1 MGVSKAAAEIVLCEE
16 RRVLPSQALLGSQ
29 SGQRKHTEK
38 PHHALI
44 THEVHSNGDNYSN
57 LGSDRANCTY
67 TVRIELHD
75 AEMRDFVG
83 VNADANG
90 VYSINKLPENI
101 HEEALERRLAQRK
114 VGDVWAMYEDGSGLP
129 RLYAVLMAY
138 DRGYVCNGRPARW
151 KVAFLDRD
159 KSGESATGG
168 IGCHWYKEGR
178 GGDVRGLKYRG
189 VGWNGWDIAN
199 CSDDMFSHR
208 ASIAAILR
216 TCASTRAGVFDG
228 LPCSGDH
235 LLLPCRQM
243 AAVVEPKVGQIWTM
257 SDLAKQSSDERLRG
271 RLLDKRY
278 RCSRLAHA
286 ERIRQT
292 SVPKYVV
299 LVRAINHESSSSFSH
314 TPVEEAAFRVKSAI
328 YVVERLEIM
337 SEHDVHGKYI
347 LSGEIFDGCRA
358 AMFEYQVPISS
369 DQQANV
375 CTGLR
380 NAGVINATY
389 PGFSIDPM
397 ALTLLK
403 ADRSVSR
410 SPEQKRNTSR
420 LHFQSASHTGNVGNC
435 VPPQVRTCSSQTSLA
450 CDLTPQIT
458 KEYIIE
464 SDARAS
470 RERRKQSYP
479 VCSRCHETEWN
490 FSQRSPGEPK
500 RGAPVMITCCECHS
514 TWHVQCVAPEA
525 EPGDEH
531 DFRTAKW
538 TCEKCRTWFPGSSPL
553 APLTSAD
560 VSPEFMTNIDH
571 ILRVWCNEVRGMVM
585 KVCWT
590 EQIKILPRGWKV
602 KRSWCHAK
610 NATVMTIMAKG
621 VESVM
626 RAAWVSH
633 DILRKIPDEVLARYV
648 TSPTHLNV
656 IRASVGTSR
665 QTACSGLEHTD
676 TKINFQLGGNSKL
689 VLTKRRYR
697 FRSNGQY
704 FGITQYLDAFTTEE
718 LKEFECCVDDL
729 VSCNQNQQQ
738 TAGDFGR
745 GNNAN
750 AISQRNIHV
759 SANLKRMKIFFG
771 YRYAYNNCL
780 AYHRGPGKY
789 DRAEYNIP
797 TLYSDA
803 PPLPNWIL
811 KICKRA
817 ADLEVIPRVEFIDMA
832 VINLYAVPGQGL
844 AVHIDPSSLFLR
856 PILSA
861 RFFSESVLSFNVKGQ
876 YTGHRTHN
884 IVIPRGSLTVMEGYA
899 ANNVT
904 HAVRHCDVKEK
915 SCSVIMR
922 GCLKAAMASAGMQSH
937 AA

>member
-1 MGVSKAAAEIVLCEE
+1 MCEE
-16 RRVLPSQALLGSQ
+16 RQVLPMQALSGSQ
-29 SGQRKHTEK
+29 RGQRQLTEK
-38 PHHALI
+38 PHHEFI
-44 THEVHSNGDNYSN
+44 THEVHSNRDKDSN
-57 LGSDRANCTY
+57 LGTDRADCTY
-67 TVRIELHD
+67 TFRNELHD

-83 VNADANG
+83 VNADASG
-90 VYSINKLPENI
+90 VYSINRLPENI

-129 RLYAVLMAY
+129 RLYAILMAY
-138 DRGYVCNGRPARW
+138 DRGYICNGRPARW

-159 KSGESATGG
+159 KSGNSVTGG

-189 VGWNGWDIAN
+189 VGWSGWDIAN

-208 ASIAAILR
+208 ASIASILQR
-216 TCASTRAGVFDG
+216 FASTRAGVCDG
-228 LPCSGDH
+228 LSCFGDH

-257 SDLAKQSSDERLRG
+257 SDLAKQSSDKRLRG
-271 RLLDKRY
+271 RLLDKQY
-278 RCSRLAHA
+278 RCRRLAHT
-286 ERIRQT
+286 ERIRQA
-292 SVPKYVV
+292 SVPKYMA
-299 LVRAINHESSSSFSH
+299 LVRAVNHENPSSSSH
-314 TPVEEAAFRVKSAI
+314 TAVEEAAFRVKPAI
-328 YVVERLEIM
+328 YVVERLETM
-337 SEHDVHGKYI
+337 SEHDVYGKYI

-358 AMFEYQVPISS
+358 AMFDYQVPISS
-369 DQQANV
+369 DRHANV

-380 NAGVINATY
+380 NADAIIETCPA
-389 PGFSIDPM
+389 FSIDPM

-403 ADRSVSR
+403 ADSSVSC
-410 SPEQKRNTSR
+410 STEQKRNTSR
-420 LHFQSASHTGNVGNC
+420 LHFQSASHPGNVRNY
-435 VPPQVRTCSSQTSLA
+435 VPPQVRTFSSQTSPA
-450 CDLTPQIT
+450 CDLTSQIT
-458 KEYIIE
+458 KEYFIE
-464 SDARAS
+464 GDARAS

-490 FSQRSPGEPK
+490 FSERSPGEPK
-500 RGAPVMITCCECHS
+500 RGAPVLITCCECHS
-514 TWHVQCVAPEA
+514 KWHVQCVAPEA
-525 EPGDEH
+525 EPGDKH

-538 TCEKCRTWFPGSSPL
+538 ICENCRTWFPGSSPL

-560 VSPEFMTNIDH
+560 VPPDLMTNIDY
-571 ILRVWCNEVRGMVM
+571 ISRVWCNEVRGMVM

-590 EQIKILPRGWKV
+590 EQVKIPPRGWKV
-602 KRSWCHAK
+602 KRSWSHA
-610 NATVMTIMAKG
+610 NNETVMTILAK
-621 VESVM
+621 SVDSVV

-633 DILRKIPDEVLARYV
+633 DVIRKLPDRVLARYAI
-648 TSPTHLNV
+648 SPAHLNV
-656 IRASVGTSR
+656 ICASVGTSR
-665 QTACSGLEHTD
+665 QIACSGLEHTD
-676 TKINFQLGGNSKL
+676 TKIYYQLEGNSKL
-689 VLTKRRYR
+689 VITKRRYR

-718 LKEFECCVDDL
+718 ELREFECCVDNL
-729 VSCNQNQQQ
+729 VSCNQNQRQ
-738 TAGDFGR
+738 TAGGLGS
-745 GNNAN
+745 GNDAN
-750 AISQRNIHV
+750 AISQKNIHV

-771 YRYAYNNCL
+771 FRYAYNNCL
-780 AYHRGPGKY
+780 ASHRRPEKY

-797 TLYSDA
+797 KLYSDA

-817 ADLEVIPRVEFIDMA
+817 ADLEVIPSVEFIDMA

-844 AVHIDPSSLFLR
+844 GVHIDPSSLFMR

-922 GCLKAAMASAGMQSH
+922 GCLETAMASARMESH